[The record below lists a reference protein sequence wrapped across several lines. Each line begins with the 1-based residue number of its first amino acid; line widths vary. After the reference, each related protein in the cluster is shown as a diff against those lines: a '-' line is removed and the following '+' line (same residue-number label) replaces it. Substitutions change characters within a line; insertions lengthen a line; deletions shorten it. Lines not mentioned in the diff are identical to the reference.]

1 MVVRGGGE
9 GRAVAGVEV
18 GGGRARIDTE
28 PNRRSAI
35 LATPIPGPQ
44 KYVK

>member
-1 MVVRGGGE
+1 MGSGRRGG
-9 GRAVAGVEV
+9 

-35 LATPIPGPQ
+35 LAIPIPGPQ
-44 KYVK
+44 KYMAVILGLGLL